1 MQSRVEMNDEYIALD
16 CALLACRETGI
27 EARLRKIKRSQ
38 NGKGVNTKME
48 LNIQAP
54 KPNGNSNG
62 HMPLTRK
69 SRPVKADYVHS
80 THISIFDPNKYML
93 KLPKTKKIVGDNG
106 MVRWEKT
113 ETDYLPVAARI
124 AWFRKDH
131 PYWSIMTKVE
141 KWGDKAVVMKATIKD
156 MLGTVIATARK
167 KETEIGFPDYIE
179 KAETG
184 AIGRALAMCGY
195 GTLQAPEFDEQD
207 RLADAPVEKQN
218 AN

>member
-1 MQSRVEMNDEYIALD
+1 
-16 CALLACRETGI
+16 
-27 EARLRKIKRSQ
+27 
-38 NGKGVNTKME
+38 ME
-48 LNIQAP
+48 LNIQTP
-54 KPNGNSNG
+54 KPYGTGNG
-62 HMPLTRK
+62 HMPITEK
-69 SRPVKADYVHS
+69 SRS
-80 THISIFDPNKYML
+80 TKTDSSYNGHISIFDPNKYML
-93 KLPKTKKIVGDNG
+93 KLPKTKKVTLDNG
-106 MVRWEKT
+106 MVKWEKT

-167 KETEIGFPDYIE
+167 KETEVGFLDYIE

-207 RLADAPVEKQN
+207 RLADAPVEKAKTMN
-218 AN
+218 